1 MTVFVFLGGIVVGF
15 VILVAVYSFFS
26 SMLSRLDD
34 PMDDNTT
41 GLLIQALIFLL
52 LSGIA
57 SLMVYEISKK

>member
-15 VILVAVYSFFS
+15 VILLAAYSFFS
-26 SMLSRLDD
+26 SMSWADN
-34 PMDDNTT
+34 PMTDEFT